1 MGFSGIG
8 IWEILLILIVALIVL
23 GPRRLPEIAR
33 TLGRAVRAIKR
44 ASTDLTTTISRE
56 LEETKDKPPP
66 SPPKETK
73 SQGAPSPV
81 NKADTSGQDDHSTK
95 PEGHQQRNE

>member
-8 IWEILLILIVALIVL
+8 IWEVLLILIVALLVL

-33 TLGRAVRAIKR
+33 TLGKTVRAIRK
-44 ASTDLTTTISRE
+44 ASADLTTSISRE
-56 LEETKDKPPP
+56 LEETKDKPP
-66 SPPKETK
+66 SSPKEEIK
-73 SQGAPSPV
+73 SQETPSSANESGTP
-81 NKADTSGQDDHSTK
+81 GQDDHSTK